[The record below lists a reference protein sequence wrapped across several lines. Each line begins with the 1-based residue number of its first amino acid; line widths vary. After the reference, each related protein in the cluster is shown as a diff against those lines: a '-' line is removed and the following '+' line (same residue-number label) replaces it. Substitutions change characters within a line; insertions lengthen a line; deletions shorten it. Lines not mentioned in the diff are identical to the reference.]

1 MRAPSALRAVSLVA
15 LVVAPV
21 LAIAQS
27 NGAVQQGK
35 PDAARVD
42 PDNRKALPVADYAR
56 WRSITAPAI
65 SSDGKWVAWSYT
77 QVRRDDELHIKQAD
91 GGGDRDV
98 VVSGGTRP
106 SFSDDAQWIAYYVAP
121 ATTGRG
127 AGRGGRGGAPGAPG
141 APATPATLPA
151 ARGGDA
157 AAAAPP
163 RRVELLNLAT
173 QMKTTWEDV
182 ATFEFSKGSGY
193 FVVHRARQQP
203 PPRHEGADLI
213 VRDLKLGTDRLIG
226 SVAEFA
232 FNKNGSMLA
241 YTIDAAEDAGNGLY
255 VTDLKAGADR
265 VIENA
270 REHYGRLTWSEDGT
284 ALAALHGLDA
294 DTLAQRENSIVAA
307 VNVSSDASTMK
318 RVRVAPG
325 THGVPAKFAISEK
338 GPLVW
343 STKNDR
349 LIFSLKSQDPK
360 RKAVTEDT
368 LVAASD
374 VDIFHANDDRI
385 QSVQRSQANA
395 DRNRTDRA
403 ALDLATEKV
412 TRISDTTF
420 RNVFVTRDGR
430 WAVVGDD
437 RKYVSDYT
445 QARADYFRVD
455 VTTGER
461 TPIATGLGR
470 TFGLS
475 PSSRYFLYWK
485 DKQVW
490 SYDLAANKHVNITAK
505 APVSFVNAEDDHF
518 GDKPAYGVTGYTKD
532 EKYVILDHRY
542 DLWLVSLDGSE
553 APRNLTSGAGTA
565 KEMRLRY
572 VALDQEQAAG
582 PAAGGGGGGRGGRGG
597 GGDAT
602 IDLSKPMFLSAY
614 GDRTKKSGYYE
625 VNQGQVHEIVYQD
638 KSFGRP
644 QKAANADRFLYT
656 REDWT
661 EYPDLRVADH
671 TFQNDK
677 KVSDANPQQAEYRWG
692 HRILF
697 DFTDRDGHKLQGTL
711 AIPDGYQPG
720 QRLPM
725 LVNFYEKNSQNL
737 HVYQTPRYA
746 TAPQFAGYVS
756 NGYLVMQPDIY
767 FHTRTSHSDML
778 GSVEN
783 AVKKVIEMGYAD
795 PKRVGLQGHSYSGG
809 GSAYIAGHSTMFAAI
824 VSGAAPIDLTT
835 EFNTL
840 FRGSGQNNQGYD
852 ITGQGRYGTD
862 PYTDPEL
869 YYQQSPISGV
879 KTMNTPLLQMQGD
892 NDQTVEYL
900 QGVEWYNALRFNKKP
915 VIFLS
920 YPGED
925 HGLRKLENQ
934 VDYEI
939 RMGQFFDHYLKG
951 APSPD
956 WMTSG
961 ERFIDKD
968 KRPPLPITVE
978 KKATRVTPAT
988 NNVIRPQ

>member
-1 MRAPSALRAVSLVA
+1 MPSASALRAFSFAA
-15 LVVAPV
+15 LVIAPA
-21 LAIAQS
+21 LATAQS
-27 NGAVQQGK
+27 RDAVQQGK
-35 PDAARVD
+35 PDAPRVD
-42 PDNRKALPVADYAR
+42 PDTKKALQVADYAR
-56 WRSITAPAI
+56 WRSIASPAI
-65 SSDGKWVAWSYT
+65 SPDGKWVAWSYT
-77 QVRRDDELHIKQAD
+77 QVRRDEELHIKQAD
-91 GGGDRDV
+91 GDIDV

-106 SFSDDAQWIAYYVAP
+106 SFSDDAQWVAYYVAP
-121 ATTGRG
+121 PTNTGGGRG
-127 AGRGGRGGAPGAPG
+127 GRGGRGGAPTPPTTPSPTP
-141 APATPATLPA
+141 APAQG
-151 ARGGDA
+151 RGGDGA
-157 AAAAPP
+157 AAQQ
-163 RRVELLNLAT
+163 RRVELVNLAT
-173 QMKTTWEDV
+173 QTKTSWEDV

-203 PPRHEGADLI
+203 PPRNEGTDLI
-213 VRDLKLGTDRLIG
+213 VRDLKTGADRLIG
-226 SVAEFA
+226 SVSEFG
-232 FNKNGSMLA
+232 FNKTGSMLA
-241 YTIDAAEDAGNGLY
+241 YTVDASDDAGNGLY
-255 VTDLKAGADR
+255 LTDLRAGADR

-270 REHYGRLTWSEDGT
+270 REHYSRLTWSEDGT

-294 DTLAQRENSIVAA
+294 DTLAQRENSIIAA
-307 VNVSSDASTMK
+307 VNVSADPSMMK
-318 RVRVAPG
+318 RVRIMPA

-360 RKAVTEDT
+360 HRPVTEDT

-385 QSVQRSQANA
+385 QSVQRSQANT

-403 ALDLATEKV
+403 ALELASEKV
-412 TRISDTTF
+412 TRISDSTF
-420 RNVFVTRDGR
+420 RTVFVTKDGR
-430 WAVVGDD
+430 WAVIGDD
-437 RKYVSDYT
+437 RKYVSDYQ

-455 VTTGER
+455 VATGER

-470 TFGLS
+470 TLGLANN
-475 PSSRYFLYWK
+475 SRYFLYWK
-485 DKQVW
+485 DKHVW

-532 EKYVILDHRY
+532 DKYVILDHRY

-553 APRNLTSGAGTA
+553 APKNLTNGAGTA
-565 KEMRLRY
+565 KETRLRY
-572 VALDQEQAAG
+572 VALDPEQAPAG
-582 PAAGGGGGGRGGRGG
+582 GPGAGGGGGRGGRGG
-597 GGDAT
+597 ANEPT
-602 IDLSKPMFLSAY
+602 IDLSKPMLLSAY

-625 VNQGQVHEIVYQD
+625 LENGQVREIVYQD

-671 TFQNDK
+671 TFTNDK
-677 KVSDANPQQAEYRWG
+677 KVTDANPQQAEYRWG

-934 VDYEI
+934 VDYEV
-939 RMGQFFDHYLKG
+939 RMGQFFDHHLKG
-951 APSPD
+951 APAPA
-956 WMTSG
+956 WMASG

-968 KRPPLPITVE
+968 KRAPLPITVE
-978 KKATRVTPAT
+978 KKNTRATPAA
-988 NNVIRPQ
+988 NNVVRP

>member
-1 MRAPSALRAVSLVA
+1 MRVAPLVRAFVFVVLFTKP
-15 LVVAPV
+15 LVVT
-21 LAIAQS
+21 AQ
-27 NGAVQQGK
+27 NKDAVQQGRT
-35 PDAARVD
+35 DAPRVD
-42 PDNRKALPVADYAR
+42 PDNKKALQVADYAR
-56 WRSITAPAI
+56 WRSIATPAI

-77 QVRRDDELHIKQAD
+77 QVRRDEELHIKQAD
-91 GGGDRDV
+91 GDREIV
-98 VVSGGTRP
+98 VNGGTRP
-106 SFSDDAQWIAYYVAP
+106 TFSDDAQWVAYYVAP

-127 AGRGGRGGAPGAPG
+127 GGRGGRGGAPATPTPTP
-141 APATPATLPA
+141 APAAG
-151 ARGGDA
+151 RGGDG

-163 RRVELLNLAT
+163 RRVELVNLAT
-173 QMKTTWEDV
+173 QMKTTWEDAANV
-182 ATFEFSKGSGY
+182 EFSKGSGY

-203 PPRHEGADLI
+203 PPKYEGADLI
-213 VRDLKLGTDRLIG
+213 VRDLKTGADRLIG

-232 FNKNGSMLA
+232 FNKIGSMLA
-241 YTIDAAEDAGNGLY
+241 YTVDAADDAGNGLY
-255 VTDLKAGADR
+255 VTDLKVGADR
-265 VIENA
+265 VLENA

-284 ALAALHGLDA
+284 ALAALHGADA
-294 DTLAQRENSIVAA
+294 DTLAQRENSIVAV
-307 VNVSSDASTMK
+307 VNVTDGSAMK

-325 THGVPAKFAISEK
+325 THGIPAKFAISEK

-343 STKNDR
+343 SVKNDR

-360 RKAVTEDT
+360 RKPVTEDS

-374 VDIFHANDDRI
+374 VDIFHATDDRI
-385 QSVQRSQANA
+385 QSVQRSQANTE
-395 DRNRTDRA
+395 RNRTDRA
-403 ALDLATEKV
+403 ALDLAGEKV
-412 TRISDTTF
+412 TRISDSTVRT
-420 RNVFVTRDGR
+420 VMVTRDGR

-553 APRNLTSGAGTA
+553 APRNLTNGAGTA

-572 VALDQEQAAG
+572 VALDPDQSAPAG
-582 PAAGGGGGGRGGRGG
+582 PGAGGGAGGRGGRGG
-597 GGDAT
+597 GSEAT
-602 IDLSKPMFLSAY
+602 IDLGKAMFLSAY

-625 VNQGQVHEIVYQD
+625 LNQGQVREIVYQD
-638 KSFGRP
+638 KSYGRP

-697 DFTDRDGHKLQGTL
+697 DFADRDGHKLQGTL
-711 AIPDGYQPG
+711 AIPDGYQAG

-737 HVYQTPRYA
+737 NVYQTPRYA

-862 PYTDPEL
+862 PYTDPDL

-934 VDYEI
+934 VDYEN

-951 APSPD
+951 APAPA

-978 KKATRVTPAT
+978 KKATRATPAT
-988 NNVIRPQ
+988 NNVIRPR

>member
-1 MRAPSALRAVSLVA
+1 MRAASTLRSLSFAA
-15 LVVAPV
+15 LVIAPTF
-21 LAIAQS
+21 AIAQNKS
-27 NGAVQQGK
+27 AVQQGK

-42 PDNRKALPVADYAR
+42 PDNRKALSVADYAR
-56 WRSITAPAI
+56 WRSIASPAI

-77 QVRRDDELHIKQAD
+77 QVRRDEELHIKQVD
-91 GGGDRDV
+91 GDREIV
-98 VVSGGTRP
+98 VDGGTRP
-106 SFSDDAQWIAYYVAP
+106 SFSDDAQWVAYYVAP
-121 ATTGRG
+121 PASGG
-127 AGRGGRGGAPGAPG
+127 GRGGRGGRGAG
-141 APATPATLPA
+141 APAPTAPA
-151 ARGGDA
+151 APTGGRGGDGA
-157 AAAAPP
+157 ATAPP

-173 QMKTTWEDV
+173 QAKTSWEDV
-182 ATFEFSKGSGY
+182 ATFEFSKGSGA

-203 PPRHEGADLI
+203 PPRYQGTDLI
-213 VRDLKLGTDRLIG
+213 VRDLRTGADRLIG

-232 FNKNGSMLA
+232 FNKPGSLLA
-241 YTIDAAEDAGNGLY
+241 YTVDAADDAGNGLY
-255 VTDLKAGADR
+255 VTDLRAGVDR

-270 REHYGRLTWSEDGT
+270 REHYARLTWSEDGT
-284 ALAALHGLDA
+284 ALAALHGADA
-294 DTLAQRENSIVAA
+294 DTLVQRENSIVAV
-307 VNVSSDASTMK
+307 VNVATVGDASAMK

-325 THGVPAKFAISEK
+325 SHGVPAHFAISEK
-338 GPLVW
+338 GTLVW

-349 LIFSLKSQDPK
+349 LIFSIKSQDHK
-360 RKAVTEDT
+360 RRPVTEDT

-374 VDIFHANDDRI
+374 VDIFHAGDDRI

-395 DRNRTDRA
+395 ERNRTDRA
-403 ALDLATEKV
+403 ALELASEKV
-412 TRISDTTF
+412 TRISDSTF
-420 RNVFVTRDGR
+420 RTVMVSRDGR

-437 RKYVSDYT
+437 RKYVSDYQ

-455 VTTGER
+455 VATGER
-461 TPIATGLGR
+461 TPIATALGR
-470 TFGLS
+470 SFGLS

-532 EKYVILDHRY
+532 EKYVILDHRF

-553 APRNLTSGAGTA
+553 APRNLTNGAGSA

-572 VALDQEQAAG
+572 VALDPEQAPAG
-582 PAAGGGGGGRGGRGG
+582 PPAGGGRGGRGG
-597 GGDAT
+597 GSDAT
-602 IDLSKPMFLSAY
+602 IDLDKPMFLTAY

-625 VNQGQVHEIVYQD
+625 LSQGQIHEIVYQD

-644 QKAANADRFLYT
+644 QKAANADRFLFT

-697 DFTDRDGHKLQGTL
+697 DFQDRDGHKLQGTL

-862 PYTDPEL
+862 PYTDPDL

-934 VDYEI
+934 VDYEN

-951 APSPD
+951 APAPA

-978 KKATRVTPAT
+978 KKPTRATPAT
-988 NNVIRPQ
+988 NNVIRP

>member
-213 VRDLKLGTDRLIG
+213 VRDLKLGTDRSIG

-572 VALDQEQAAG
+572 VAFDQEQAAG

-625 VNQGQVHEIVYQD
+625 LNQGQVHEIVYQD

-671 TFQNDK
+671 TFENDK

-737 HVYQTPRYA
+737 NRYS
-746 TAPQFAGYVS
+746 APSYLTGMGSSPMQAVSDGYITM
-756 NGYLVMQPDIY
+756 LPDVY
-767 FHTRTSHSDML
+767 FHTGSSHSDML
-778 GSVEN
+778 NAVEA
-783 AVKKVIEMGYAD
+783 AVKKVIAMGYVD
-795 PKRVGLQGHSYSGG
+795 PKKIGINGHSFGGEGAAFIGTRSRLFAAVGVGAGVTDLYQDFSQNWGWGYQVPG
-809 GSAYIAGHSTMFAAI
+809 GS
-824 VSGAAPIDLTT
+824 GANGNDYYL
-835 EFNTL
+835 
-840 FRGSGQNNQGYD
+840 Y
-852 ITGQGRYGTD
+852 GQGRWGFSPWDKPDVYMFESALTHVPEVTAPFLIMHGTAD
-862 PYTDPEL
+862 P
-869 YYQQSPISGV
+869 
-879 KTMNTPLLQMQGD
+879 
-892 NDQTVEYL
+892 TVAFQNGL
-900 QGVEWYNALRFNKKP
+900 GFYNALRYNGKNA
-915 VIFLS
+915 VLLA
-920 YPGED
+920 YPGEG
-925 HGLRKLENQ
+925 HGLRGLANRRDLT
-934 VDYEI
+934 VRYF
-939 RMGQFFDHYLKG
+939 QFFDHYLKG
-951 APSPD
+951 TAAPK
-956 WMTSG
+956 WMTEG
-961 ERFIDKD
+961 VPYLQKNA
-968 KRPPLPITVE
+968 VE
-978 KKATRVTPAT
+978 AAGAVTP
-988 NNVIRPQ
+988 

>member
-1 MRAPSALRAVSLVA
+1 MRAPSALRAFSFATLLAAPA
-15 LVVAPV
+15 LAT
-21 LAIAQS
+21 AQTK
-27 NGAVQQGK
+27 GAVQQGK
-35 PDAARVD
+35 PDAPRVD
-42 PDNRKALPVADYAR
+42 PDARKTLSVADYAR
-56 WRSITAPAI
+56 WRSISAPAI

-77 QVRRDDELHIKQAD
+77 QVRRDDELHVKQAD
-91 GGGDRDV
+91 GDRDIV
-98 VVSGGTRP
+98 VNGGTRP
-106 SFSDDAQWIAYYVAP
+106 SFSDDANWVAYYVAP
-121 ATTGRG
+121 PTTGRG
-127 AGRGGRGGAPGAPG
+127 GGRGGRGGAPA
-141 APATPATLPA
+141 APATPPA
-151 ARGGDA
+151 ARGGDGA
-157 AAAAPP
+157 AANPP
-163 RRVELLNLAT
+163 RRVELVNLAS
-173 QMKTTWEDV
+173 QVKTTWEDV
-182 ATFEFSKGSGY
+182 ANFEFSKGSGY

-203 PPRHEGADLI
+203 PPRYEGADLI

-232 FNKNGSMLA
+232 FNKGGSMLA
-241 YTIDAAEDAGNGLY
+241 YTIDAADDAGNGLY
-255 VTDLKAGADR
+255 VTDLKASADR

-284 ALAALHGLDA
+284 ALAALHGADA
-294 DTLAQRENSIVAA
+294 DTLAQRENSIIAA
-307 VNVSSDASTMK
+307 LNVSSDAPAMK

-349 LIFSLKSQDPK
+349 LIFSIKSQDAK

-374 VDIFHANDDRI
+374 VDIFHTNDDRI

-395 DRNRTDRA
+395 ERNRTDRA

-412 TRISDTTF
+412 TRVSDSTF

-455 VTTGER
+455 VATGER
-461 TPIATGLGR
+461 MPIATGLGR

-505 APVSFVNAEDDHF
+505 APVSFVNAEDDHV

-532 EKYVILDHRY
+532 AQYVILDHRY

-553 APRNLTSGAGTA
+553 APRNLTNGAGSA

-572 VALDQEQAAG
+572 VALDPDQPPPAG
-582 PAAGGGGGGRGGRGG
+582 PGGGGGRGGRGG
-597 GGDAT
+597 GGEAT
-602 IDLSKPMFLSAY
+602 IDLNRPMFLSAY

-625 VNQGQVHEIVYQD
+625 LNQGQIHEIVYQD

-644 QKAANADRFLYT
+644 QKAASADRFLYT

-756 NGYLVMQPDIY
+756 NGYLVMQPDVY

-862 PYTDPEL
+862 PYTDPDL

-934 VDYEI
+934 VDYEN

-951 APSPD
+951 APAPD
-956 WMTSG
+956 WMISG

-968 KRPPLPITVE
+968 KRPALPITVE
-978 KKATRVTPAT
+978 KKPTRATPAT
-988 NNVIRPQ
+988 NPVIRP